1 MTSEMTR
8 ERLLEYLSSD
18 DIKLTYK
25 SSGSGAG
32 LSNMLYLGYVYPY
45 AALGKTAQNRIDD
58 LAKAL
63 VKEIEDLDENTT
75 PAVYYENTFY
85 LFRERLDNEYILEQV
100 RLMKSDRKKLASI
113 VLGLQKVLDSDLLEQ
128 IQKYEE
134 LK

>member
-1 MTSEMTR
+1 MTITR
-8 ERLLEYLSSD
+8 EQLIEYLSGD
-18 DIKLTYK
+18 NIQMTYK
-25 SSGSGAG
+25 SSDSGAG
-32 LSNMLYLGYVYPY
+32 LSNIANFGYVYVY
-45 AALGKTAQNRIDD
+45 SVLGKTAQYRIDE

-63 VKEIEDLDENTT
+63 VKEIKELDENTT
-75 PAVYYENTFY
+75 PAVYYENVYY
-85 LFRERLDNEYILEQV
+85 LFKARLDNEYILEQL

>member
-1 MTSEMTR
+1 MTITR

-45 AALGKTAQNRIDD
+45 AALGKTAQNRIDE

-63 VKEIEDLDENTT
+63 VKEIKALDENTT
-75 PAVYYENTFY
+75 PAVYYENVYY
-85 LFRERLDNEYILEQV
+85 LFKARLDNEYILEQL

>member
-1 MTSEMTR
+1 MTITR

-18 DIKLTYK
+18 DIKMTYK

-32 LSNMLYLGYVYPY
+32 LSNMLHFGYVYVY
-45 AALGKTAQNRIDD
+45 SALGKTAQNRIDE

-63 VKEIEDLDENTT
+63 VKEIEELDENTT
-75 PAVYYENTFY
+75 PAVYYDNTFY

-100 RLMKSDRKKLASI
+100 RIMKSDRKKLAGI
-113 VLGLQKVLDSDLLEQ
+113 VLNLQKVLNSDLFER

>member
-1 MTSEMTR
+1 MTITR
-8 ERLLEYLSSD
+8 EQLIEYLSGD
-18 DIKLTYK
+18 NIQMTYK
-25 SSGSGAG
+25 SSDSGAG
-32 LSNMLYLGYVYPY
+32 LSNIANVGYVYVY
-45 AALGKTAQNRIDD
+45 SVLGKTAQYRIDE

-63 VKEIEDLDENTT
+63 VKETEALDENTT
-75 PAVYYENTFY
+75 PAVYYENVYY
-85 LFRERLDNEYILEQV
+85 LFKARLDNEYILEQL

>member
-1 MTSEMTR
+1 MTITR
-8 ERLLEYLSSD
+8 EQLIEYLSGD
-18 DIKLTYK
+18 NIQMTYK
-25 SSGSGAG
+25 SSNSGAG
-32 LSNMLYLGYVYPY
+32 LSNIANFGYVYVY
-45 AALGKTAQNRIDD
+45 SVLGKTAQYRIDE

-63 VKEIEDLDENTT
+63 VKEIKELDENTT
-75 PAVYYENTFY
+75 PAVYYENVYY
-85 LFRERLDNEYILEQV
+85 LFKARLDNEYILEQL

>member
-1 MTSEMTR
+1 MTITR
-8 ERLLEYLSSD
+8 EQLIEYLSGD
-18 DIKLTYK
+18 NIQMTYK
-25 SSGSGAG
+25 SSNSGAG
-32 LSNMLYLGYVYPY
+32 LSNIANFGYVYAY
-45 AALGKTAQNRIDD
+45 SVLGKTAQYRIDE

-63 VKEIEDLDENTT
+63 VKEIKALDENTT
-75 PAVYYENTFY
+75 PAVYYENVYY
-85 LFRERLDNEYILEQV
+85 LFKARLDNEYILEQL

>member
-1 MTSEMTR
+1 MTITR
-8 ERLLEYLSSD
+8 EQLIEYLSGD
-18 DIKLTYK
+18 NIQMTYK
-25 SSGSGAG
+25 SSNSGAG
-32 LSNMLYLGYVYPY
+32 LSNIANFGYVYAY
-45 AALGKTAQNRIDD
+45 SVLGKTAQYRIDK

-63 VKEIEDLDENTT
+63 VKEIKALDENTT
-75 PAVYYENTFY
+75 PAVYYENVYY
-85 LFRERLDNEYILEQV
+85 LFKARLDNEYILEQL

>member
-1 MTSEMTR
+1 MTR

-18 DIKLTYK
+18 NIKMTYK

-32 LSNMLYLGYVYPY
+32 LSNILHFGYVYVY
-45 AALGKTAQNRIDD
+45 SALGKTAQNRIDD

-75 PAVYYENTFY
+75 PAVYYENTFF

-100 RLMKSDRKKLASI
+100 KLMKEDRKKLGDI
-113 VLGLQKVLDSDLLEQ
+113 VLGLQKVLDSDLLER
-128 IQKYEE
+128 IQKYEALE
-134 LK
+134 

>member
-1 MTSEMTR
+1 MKITR

-18 DIKLTYK
+18 DIKMTYK

-32 LSNMLYLGYVYPY
+32 LSDILYFGYVYVY
-45 AALGKTAQNRIDD
+45 SVLGKTAQNRIDE

-63 VKEIEDLDENTT
+63 VKETEALDENTT
-75 PAVYYENTFY
+75 PAVYYENVYY
-85 LFRERLDNEYILEQV
+85 LFKARLDNEYILEQL